1 MAGRLDGKVALVT
14 GGSSGLGLATAERF
28 AAEGATVFV
37 TGRRSEELD
46 SAVERIGQGAT
57 GVPGDIAKR
66 ADLDRLYEVIRERAG
81 RLDVLFANA
90 GGGAFLPLGQITEE
104 HVDTWLGV
112 NIKARSSRSRRRYR

>member
-14 GGSSGLGLATAERF
+14 GGSSGLGLATAERC

-46 SAVERIGQGAT
+46 SAVKRIGHGVT
-57 GVPGDIAKR
+57 GVRGEIGKL
-66 ADLDRLYEVIRERAG
+66 ADLDDLYEVIRQRAG

-90 GGGAFLPLGQITEE
+90 GGGAFLPLVRITEDHE
-104 HVDTWLGV
+104 V
-112 NIKARSSRSRRRYR
+112 ARSARRCPDEKHEQRA